1 MTDIFIHD
9 EFDPEAMAMMQ
20 ALYSRSAES
29 VKSHIEK
36 VKEKGTAKFMESYY
50 VGYGHAS
57 IGDCGSTT
65 IFIEGLSILAAKAI
79 QDNPLYSGQ
88 ESSTRYIDFSKQA
101 VIDPVATDRS
111 KKILKDWV
119 DFYLNS
125 IPVLVD
131 ALKAQFPMPPA
142 AKERVWENAI
152 KARAFDILRG
162 FLPAG
167 MTTQLA
173 WSTNF
178 RQAHDRLKLLRHHPL
193 AEVREIAERC
203 LAGLKEKYPSS
214 FGHKFYPDQEE
225 YLAATA
231 LETNYII
238 HRAEDGPIPAF
249 TYTTTVNNAQLEK
262 ESLAAIS
269 KRPQK
274 TNLPRNL
281 GKYGRYSC
289 AFPLDY
295 GSYRDL
301 QRHRNGLC
309 PIPLLND
316 ALGFHDWYLD
326 QLTPALRSQ
335 ARALIDYQLREI
347 EKLAKEAKVGEADLQ
362 YYFPLG
368 MNVKCEIDYDL
379 PQMVY
384 VTELRS
390 GTTVH
395 ATLRKVTHD
404 MHAALVKEHPNLKL
418 YTSLEPDQWDI
429 KRGEHDIVEKKT
441 VAG

>member
-1 MTDIFIHD
+1 MPNIFIHD

-20 ALYSRSAES
+20 ALYSRSSES
-29 VKSHIEK
+29 VKNHIEK
-36 VKEKGTAKFMESYY
+36 VREKGTAKFMESYY

-65 IFIEGLSILAAKAI
+65 LFIEELSILAAKAI

-88 ESSTRYIDFSKQA
+88 ESSTRYIDFSKQPL
-101 VIDPVATDRS
+101 IDPVGTAQS
-111 KKILKDWV
+111 QKIQRDWL
-119 DFYLNS
+119 DFYLAS
-125 IPVLVD
+125 VPLLVS
-131 ALKAQFPMPPA
+131 ALKEQFPQPPD
-142 AKERVWENAI
+142 AKERVWESAI

-167 MTTQLA
+167 ITTQLA

-178 RQAHDRLKLLRHHPL
+178 RQAHDRIKLLRHHPL
-193 AEVREIAERC
+193 AEVRDIAEQC
-203 LAGLKEKYPSS
+203 LVQLKEKYPSS

-225 YLAATA
+225 YLRKTA
-231 LETNYII
+231 METNYIV
-238 HRAEDGPIPAF
+238 HRKADGPCDRF
-249 TYTTTVNNAQLEK
+249 TYKTTIDNKALEAGAL
-262 ESLAAIS
+262 EAIKS
-269 KRPQK
+269 RPQK
-274 TNLPRNL
+274 TALPRNL
-281 GKYGRYSC
+281 GKYGRYVC
-289 AFPLDY
+289 TFPLDY
-295 GSYRDL
+295 GSFRDL

-309 PIPLLND
+309 PIPLLNE

-326 QLTPALRSQ
+326 MLPPALRAEAENLI
-335 ARALIDYQLREI
+335 ARQMKDVAALAATGVSET
-347 EKLAKEAKVGEADLQ
+347 DLQ

-368 MNVKCEIDYDL
+368 MKVKCELDYDL

-395 ATLRKVTHD
+395 ATLREITHD
-404 MHAALVKEHPNLKL
+404 MHAAMAHEHPNLKL

-429 KRGEHDIVEKKT
+429 RRGEHDIVERK
-441 VAG
+441 AL